1 MNYQAEAKILE
12 VPEMSLEVLV
22 MNFQIERKILEVQQM
37 YYLAEVKILE
47 VPEMNLEVRVMNYQA
62 EAKILE
68 VQVMYCL
75 AEVVPVMFLGV
86 QKMSFLALMK
96 IPEDPGLERW
106 QEEEVLLVQR
116 LEARILAPLVVA
128 QLVLGKLLQV

>member
-12 VPEMSLEVLV
+12 V
-22 MNFQIERKILEVQQM
+22 QQM
-37 YYLAEVKILE
+37 YCLAEVKILE
-47 VPEMNLEVRVMNYQA
+47 VPEMNLEV
-62 EAKILE
+62 
-68 VQVMYCL
+68 QVMSCL

-128 QLVLGKLLQV
+128 QLVLGKLLQVDCCLFQFFRLQCLLPLSMCEFCT